1 MAEYVNIKTDSIDKN
16 VPTKETFENSIP
28 KSQLFTLSASGW
40 DANAKTQTIVVDG
53 VLADENSQLIT
64 VTPKSVSIIDYANAG
79 VYASGQAADSLTF
92 TCNTIPTVDLQ
103 IYVTIET
110 VKKNI

>member
-28 KSQLFTLSASGW
+28 KSKRIKLSASGW
-40 DANAKTQTIVVDG
+40 DTNAKTQTIAVDG
-53 VLADENSQLIT
+53 VLADEDSQLIT
-64 VTPKSVSIIDYANAG
+64 ITPKSVSIIDYANAG
-79 VYASGQAADSLTF
+79 VYASSQAADSLTF

-110 VKKNI
+110 VKNY